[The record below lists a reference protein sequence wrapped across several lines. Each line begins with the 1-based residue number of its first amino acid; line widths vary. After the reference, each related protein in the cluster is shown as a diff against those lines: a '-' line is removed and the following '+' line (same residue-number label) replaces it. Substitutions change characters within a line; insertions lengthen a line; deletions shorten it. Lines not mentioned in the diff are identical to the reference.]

1 MKYLMRFLA
10 AIGALTLLA
19 VVLLV
24 IAVSLVGSGKESVP
38 ETAIL
43 ELDLEQQLVEYV
55 PEDPVAQALSLAEE
69 QLTVRQVT
77 EALERAADDS
87 RVVGIFARVGAAP
100 MGMAVIQELRD
111 AIMAFQEV
119 GKFAVAHAETFG
131 EFGPGS
137 GSYYL
142 ATSFGEIYLQPSGDL
157 GLTGIMY
164 ESPFL
169 RGAMERLHIKPRL
182 SKRKEYKNAANLFT
196 EESYTEAHKESVT
209 RLMNAQFLQL
219 VAGIGAA
226 RGMEGDAVKALME
239 VAPLS
244 SQNALDS
251 GLIDG
256 LYYRDEVSEQ
266 VKKRAENGKLI
277 ELKKYLRKTKDSIET
292 GPVIALV
299 YGTGQVHRGKSDFNP
314 LGGSPSMGSSTV
326 TAAVRDAA
334 KEEDVKAIVFRVD
347 SPGGSYVASDAI
359 WREFQQA
366 READKPV
373 IVSMGNVAAS
383 GGYFVSIPATKIVAQ
398 PGTITGSIGVL
409 AGKLVT
415 GEFWKRHLGVTW
427 DEVHTNTNA
436 TMWTGVQDYTPQQQE
451 KLEQVLD
458 RIYLDFTGKV
468 AAARDLTT
476 SQVEAVAGGRIWS
489 GSDAMAHGL
498 VDTLG
503 GLELAVRLASE
514 EAGLDPQEPATFRIY
529 PRPKPLLEQLLERLD
544 TGGGAQATA
553 GRQLAVIL
561 KPLARVAAELEN
573 AHAGGVLQ
581 MPGLKPSW

>member
-1 MKYLMRFLA
+1 MKYLVRFLA

-19 VVLLV
+19 VALLV
-24 IAVSLVGSGKESVP
+24 IAVTLLESGEESVP

-77 EALERAADDS
+77 EALERAAEDA

-111 AIMAFQEV
+111 ALMGFQEH

-142 ATSFGEIYLQPSGDL
+142 ATSFEEIYLQPSGDL
-157 GLTGIMY
+157 GLTGIIY

-169 RGAMERLHIKPRL
+169 KMAMDKLHIQPRL

-196 EESYTEAHKESVT
+196 ETSYTDAHRESVSK
-209 RLMNAQFLQL
+209 LMNAQFLQL
-219 VAGIGAA
+219 VAGIGQA
-226 RGMEGDAVKALME
+226 RGMDSDAVEALME

-244 SQNALDS
+244 SRDALDS

-256 LYYRDEVSEQ
+256 LYYRDEASELA
-266 VKKRAENGKLI
+266 KKRAEDGELI
-277 ELKKYLRKTKDSIET
+277 EVRDYLRRTHDPLES

-314 LGGSPSMGSSTV
+314 VGGSPSMGSSTV
-326 TAAVRDAA
+326 TAAVRDAVE
-334 KEEDVKAIVFRVD
+334 EEDVKAIVFRVD

-366 READKPV
+366 REAEKPV

-383 GGYFVSIPATKIVAQ
+383 GGYFVSMPATKIVAQ

-415 GEFWKRHLGVTW
+415 GEFWKRHLGITW
-427 DEVHTNTNA
+427 DEVHTNANA
-436 TMWTGVQDYTPQQQE
+436 TMWTGVQDYTPKQRE

-476 SQVEAVAGGRIWS
+476 SQVEQVAGGRIWS
-489 GSDAMAHGL
+489 GADAMAHGL

-503 GLELAVRLASE
+503 GLELAVRLARE
-514 EAGLDPQEPATFRIY
+514 EAGLDPQEPSTLRVY

-544 TGGGAQATA
+544 TGAGAQATA

-561 KPLARVAAELEN
+561 KPLARVATEMEN
-573 AHAGGVLQ
+573 VRSRGVLQ
-581 MPGLKPSW
+581 MPALEPSW

>member
-1 MKYLMRFLA
+1 MKYLVRFLA

-24 IAVSLVGSGKESVP
+24 VAVSLVGSGEKSVP
-38 ETAIL
+38 ETAVL

-69 QLTVRQVT
+69 QLTLRQVT
-77 EALERAADDS
+77 EALDRAADDP
-87 RVVGIFARVGAAP
+87 RVVGVFARVGAAP

-111 AIMAFQEV
+111 ALMEFQKG

-142 ATSFGEIYLQPSGDL
+142 ATSFKEIYLQPSGDL

-169 RGAMERLHIKPRL
+169 RAAMDKLHIRPRL

-196 EESYTEAHKESVT
+196 EVSYTDAHREAVS
-209 RLMNAQFLQL
+209 RLMNAQSHQL
-219 VAGIGAA
+219 VAGIGEA
-226 RGMEGDAVKALME
+226 RGMESDAVKALME
-239 VAPLS
+239 LAPLS
-244 SQNALDS
+244 SQDALDS

-256 LYYRDEVSEQ
+256 LYYRDEISEQ
-266 VKKRAENGKLI
+266 VKKRAEDGELI
-277 ELKKYLRKTKDSIET
+277 GLKEYLRKTNDPIET
-292 GPVIALV
+292 GPVIALI
-299 YGTGQVHRGKSDFNP
+299 YGTGQVHRGESDFNP
-314 LGGSPSMGSSTV
+314 LGGSPSMGSTTV
-326 TAAVRDAA
+326 TAAVRDAV

-359 WREFQQA
+359 WRELQQA
-366 READKPV
+366 REGEKPV
-373 IVSMGNVAAS
+373 VVSMGNVAAS
-383 GGYFVSIPATKIVAQ
+383 GGYFVSIPANKIVAQ

-427 DEVHTNTNA
+427 DEVHTNANA

-451 KLEQVLD
+451 KLDQVLD

-468 AAARDLTT
+468 AASRDLTT

-489 GSDAMAHGL
+489 GSDAMARGL

-514 EAGLDPQEPATFRIY
+514 EAELDPEKPPTLRIY

-544 TGGGAQATA
+544 TGAGAQAAA

-561 KPLARVAAELEN
+561 KPLARVAAELEKSQS
-573 AHAGGVLQ
+573 GGVLQ
-581 MPGLKPSW
+581 MPTLEPLW

>member
-1 MKYLMRFLA
+1 MKYLVRFLA
-10 AIGALTLLA
+10 AVGALSLLLVA
-19 VVLLV
+19 LLV
-24 IAVSLVGSGKESVP
+24 IALSVVGTGKKPVP
-38 ETAIL
+38 EAAIL

-55 PEDPVAQALSLAEE
+55 PEDPVAKVFSLAEE

-77 EALERAADDS
+77 EALQRAQDDP
-87 RVVGIFARVGAAP
+87 RVVGIYARVGAAR

-111 AIMAFQEV
+111 AIIAFHSA

-142 ATSFGEIYLQPSGDL
+142 ATSFKEIYLQPSGDL

-169 RGAMERLHIKPRL
+169 KGAMDRWHLKPRL
-182 SKRKEYKNAANLFT
+182 SKRNEYKNAANLFT
-196 EESYTEAHKESVT
+196 EDSYTDAHRESVST
-209 RLMNAQFLQL
+209 LMNAQILQL
-219 VAGIGAA
+219 VDGIGQA
-226 RGMEGDAVKALME
+226 RGMAADEVTALME
-239 VAPLS
+239 RAPLS
-244 SQNALDS
+244 SRDALD
-251 GLIDG
+251 GRLIDG
-256 LYYRDEVSEQ
+256 LHYRDDVADMLKQRSQGGEFIDLNEFL
-266 VKKRAENGKLI
+266 RRIDDPI
-277 ELKKYLRKTKDSIET
+277 ES

-326 TAAVRDAA
+326 TKAVRDAV
-334 KEEDVKAIVFRVD
+334 EEADVKAIVFRVD

-359 WREFQQA
+359 WRELRQA
-366 READKPV
+366 REAEKPV

-383 GGYFVSIPATKIVAQ
+383 GGYFVSMPANKIVAQ

-427 DEVHTNTNA
+427 DEVHTNRNA
-436 TMWTGVQDYTPQQQE
+436 TMWTGVQDYTPQQLE
-451 KLEQVLD
+451 KLEEVLD

-468 AAARDLTT
+468 AVARQLTT

-489 GSDAMAHGL
+489 GSDALSHGL

-503 GLELAVRLASE
+503 GLELAVRLAGE
-514 EAGLDPQEPATFRIY
+514 EAGLDPQEPFTLRVY

-544 TGGGAQATA
+544 TSTGAQTTA
-553 GRQLAVIL
+553 RQLAAII
-561 KPLARVAAELEN
+561 KPLARVSSELEEFHTR
-573 AHAGGVLQ
+573 AALQ
-581 MPGLKPSW
+581 IPRMEPRW